1 MFTSSN
7 CSAPIKVINTH
18 ILFPQDWYSY
28 IYPNLWLPGIHR
40 CAVAPL
46 FNLSAYEILKAPLP
60 DGDYIFYWVI
70 DDKINDIP
78 SLTWKDRAAD
88 IPSTIQGVLT
98 ARLDRLEKETK
109 RILQEASGEED
120 FLCAEDIFD
129 KISSLLT
136 VHYGEDGR
144 CIRKEEISVHF
155 LCPFVCPP
163 KGWHK
168 GFPPFNSP
176 AGPLRDLQGSGSI

>member
-1 MFTSSN
+1 MACCYMFTSSN

-28 IYPNLWLPGIHR
+28 IYPNLWLFGIHC

-46 FNLSAYEILKAPLP
+46 FNLSAYEILNVPLA
-60 DGDYIFYWVI
+60 DGDYIFYLVI

-78 SLTWKDRAAD
+78 NLTWKASVAD

-109 RILQEASGEED
+109 RILQEASVIGRAFYYEV
-120 FLCAEDIFD
+120 LS
-129 KISSLLT
+129 KITQLIGPVDDSLTDL
-136 VHYGEDGR
+136 DNLDL
-144 CIRKEEISVHF
+144 IRI
-155 LCPFVCPP
+155 
-163 KGWHK
+163 
-168 GFPPFNSP
+168 
-176 AGPLRDLQGSGSI
+176 D